1 MSQSGSQCLHTA
13 TKWFRY
19 EIKPRD
25 FPLGRRT
32 GFQRGFR
39 YRDCRGDRKR
49 RQKLKALTQT
59 AAFSPRIVCSL
70 LTLLSCDHWF
80 GRATIDAIQIVED
93 WIEVGDLDRD
103 FMSIGDLVRR
113 VTDEAYKEAL
123 AIPDN
128 ERKAAEDDDDPGPD
142 PGGLPPAEWRVL

>member
-1 MSQSGSQCLHTA
+1 MRRQVLIDAPIGG
-13 TKWFRY
+13 
-19 EIKPRD
+19 P
-25 FPLGRRT
+25 FPLGADRL
-32 GFQRGFR
+32 FSAGFR
-39 YRDCRGDRKR
+39 YGDCRGDRKR
-49 RQKLKALTQT
+49 RQKLEALTQT

-123 AIPDN
+123 AI
-128 ERKAAEDDDDPGPD
+128 
-142 PGGLPPAEWRVL
+142 L